1 MTYSLLDFKILN
13 EGLTKFLRWG
23 DFKST
28 DKNRPDIIE
37 LECGESTDTFLTE
50 FSTCIKAK
58 MNNED
63 INIPLKSNTS
73 ANPQPLKAFM
83 EYVDSGKIKAGQFF
97 QLLTFKGTSKNDR
110 PIRRFAFAFQPN
122 GNGKQ
127 SSLFY
132 SEVS

>member
-13 EGLTKFLRWG
+13 DGLTKFLRWG

-50 FSTCIKAK
+50 FSTCVKAK
-58 MNNED
+58 MNSED

-73 ANPQPLKAFM
+73 ANPQPLKEFLKH
-83 EYVDSGKIKAGQFF
+83 VDSGKIKAGQLFK
-97 QLLTFKGTSKNDR
+97 LLTFLGTSKNDR